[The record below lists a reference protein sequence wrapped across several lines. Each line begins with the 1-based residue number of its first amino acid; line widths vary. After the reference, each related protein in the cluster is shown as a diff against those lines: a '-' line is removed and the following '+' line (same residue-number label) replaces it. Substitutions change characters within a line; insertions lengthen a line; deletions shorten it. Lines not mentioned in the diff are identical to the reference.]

1 MARIALCGIDA
12 QLARDLK
19 RSGHTLIPMDAE
31 SSVASDVEIVLIN
44 WDDDQS
50 PLRISHI
57 RTLDRH
63 IPILALVNTG
73 DQADLALRS
82 GATDII
88 QIPVRTSI
96 LISRLA
102 LHAQARMQFTE
113 LRDLRAK
120 ELLTTSQGLRMASE
134 ISHAHD
140 FLERLIDASP
150 DPIIAA
156 EESGLVLLFNR
167 AAEQLL
173 GYSSQEAQARLH
185 IHEIYAEPRDASQ
198 VLMSIRSSP
207 HGRCDNFRTRLRSRN
222 GEQIPILLS
231 AAEVHDRDGE
241 TVATVGVFRDTRAS
255 DLLTSRLRQAT
266 NQLIESEKRSAATEL
281 AGATA
286 HELNQ
291 PLTSVMGILE
301 LAILKAEGDQEHK
314 LRLESAYKQL
324 ERMADIVRSLSRIT
338 RYRTKDYVEGV
349 EILDLDPPTNF

>member
-1 MARIALCGIDA
+1 MAQIGLYDIDA

-19 RSGHTLIPMDAE
+19 RSGHGLLTLDPNTPI
-31 SSVASDVEIVLIN
+31 SSDTDLILMSWN
-44 WDDDQS
+44 EEKGPDRVS
-50 PLRISHI
+50 TI
-57 RTLDRH
+57 RVLDRH

-73 DQADLALRS
+73 EQADLALRA
-82 GATDII
+82 GVTDII
-88 QIPVRTSI
+88 QAPVRASI
-96 LISRLA
+96 LLSRLA
-102 LHAQARMQFTE
+102 FHTQARAQFVE
-113 LRDLRAK
+113 LRDLRTK
-120 ELLTTSQGLRMASE
+120 ELLATSQGLRMASE

-156 EESGLVLLFNR
+156 EEKGQVLLFNR

-173 GYSSQEAQARLH
+173 GYTSEDAQAKLH
-185 IHEIYAEPRDASQ
+185 VSDLYAEPRDASQ
-198 VLMSIRSSP
+198 VLMSIRSSSE
-207 HGRCDNFRTRLRSRN
+207 GRCDNFRTRLRSRN

-231 AAEVHDRDGE
+231 AAEVHDREGK
-241 TVATVGVFRDTRAS
+241 TVATVGVFRDTRES

-301 LAILKAEGDQEHK
+301 LAILKAEGDADHK
-314 LRLESAYKQL
+314 HRLESAYSQL
-324 ERMADIVRSLSRIT
+324 ERMAEIVRSLSRIT